1 MLNRPGGRRVTVRD
15 IAAQTG
21 VSIAT
26 VSRALNGRDHVAPDT
41 RDLVRAAAGQ
51 LRAGPPV
58 PARATAGA
66 VYLRC
71 PYLLTDYFGLIVS
84 AIAETLELHGK
95 PLLLNAGEA
104 AQQEAVLPTLA
115 SRP

>member
-1 MLNRPGGRRVTVRD
+1 MARPAGRRVTVRD

-26 VSRALNGRDHVAPDT
+26 VSRVLNDHAHVAAHT
-41 RDLVRAAAGQ
+41 RELVQRAVEQ
-51 LRAGPPV
+51 LGAQAPAPRAGRPTGGP
-58 PARATAGA
+58 

-84 AIAETLELHGK
+84 SVAETLELHGRQ
-95 PLLLNAGEA
+95 LLLDAGEA
-104 AQQEAVLPTLA
+104 AQ
-115 SRP
+115 